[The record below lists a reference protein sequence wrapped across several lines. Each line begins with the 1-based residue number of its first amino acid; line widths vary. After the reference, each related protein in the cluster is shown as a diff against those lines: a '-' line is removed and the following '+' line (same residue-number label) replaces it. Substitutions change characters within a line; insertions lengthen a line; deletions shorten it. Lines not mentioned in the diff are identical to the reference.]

1 MLQIDL
7 IDKPLLLGC
16 LARST
21 DDELD
26 RHMFKIFAVREDH
39 DEEAG
44 RRIDH
49 DGLPLTVTR
58 EELVLMIN
66 SMPALGF
73 STAQNAL
80 TRLKAHAEIGT
91 LARISMEKARRAI
104 AQLYMED
111 VDHAVLR
118 EVGMIP
124 LKCADPVS
132 KLEQFMTKS
141 MQGLQKRTP
150 SPQSSFDSLL

>member
-1 MLQIDL
+1 MEALRKYTNNTIANVSVKKGDTVDYQSDMIDL
-7 IDKPLLLGC
+7 TRVFYIGC

-26 RHMFKIFAVREDH
+26 RHMFAIFAVREDH

-44 RRIDH
+44 RSRPD

-80 TRLKAHAEIGT
+80 SRLQAHAEIGT
-91 LARISMEKARRAI
+91 LARVSMDKARRAI
-104 AQLYMED
+104 A
-111 VDHAVLR
+111 
-118 EVGMIP
+118 
-124 LKCADPVS
+124 
-132 KLEQFMTKS
+132 
-141 MQGLQKRTP
+141 
-150 SPQSSFDSLL
+150 